1 MWPIMPTIVHFD
13 LPADDTER
21 AQIFYSE
28 LFGWTFTKAEGVPMD
43 YQLIATEDRD
53 GSPGL
58 AGGMGP
64 RGFPGQQ
71 IVNYVGVPSVADY
84 LERVTQLGGTVL
96 MPRMPIP
103 GVGSLAICQD
113 TEGNR
118 FGLVDDNQEVP

>member
-1 MWPIMPTIVHFD
+1 MPTIVHFD

-21 AQIFYSE
+21 ARAFYGE
-28 LFGWTFTKAEGVPMD
+28 LFGWTFTRAEGVPME
-43 YQLIATEDRD
+43 YHLIATNALD

-64 RGFPGQQ
+64 RGAPDQQ
-71 IVNYVGVPSVADY
+71 ILNYVGVPSVAAY
-84 LERVTQLGGTVL
+84 LDRVVQLGGTVL
-96 MPRMPIP
+96 MPRTPIP

-118 FGLVDDNQEVP
+118 FGLVDDDQNVA

>member
-1 MWPIMPTIVHFD
+1 MPTIVHFD
-13 LPADDTER
+13 LPADDTKR
-21 AQIFYSE
+21 AQAFYE
-28 LFGWTFTKAEGVPMD
+28 KLFGWTFQTAEGVPME
-43 YQLIATEDRD
+43 YHLIATTALD

-64 RGFPGQQ
+64 RGAPDQQ
-71 IVNYVGVPSVADY
+71 IVNYVGVPSVAEY
-84 LERVTQLGGTVL
+84 LEKVVQLGGTVL

-118 FGLVDDNQEVP
+118 FGLVDDDQNVA